1 MSGKVIFSLT
11 ACQATALLALQLG
24 ERIHAD
30 TQGARDRMVDVL
42 RRKGLVIA
50 DLAGQV
56 KLTDF
61 GVSAVTLCARLAIEQ
76 HTKGGR

>member
-30 TQGARDRMVDVL
+30 SQGARARMLDVL
-42 RRKGLVIA
+42 RRKGLVA
-50 DLAGQV
+50 ELAGRV
-56 KLTDF
+56 MLTDL
-61 GVSAVTLCARLAIEQ
+61 GGATMALCARLAIER
-76 HTKGGR
+76 HAKGGR